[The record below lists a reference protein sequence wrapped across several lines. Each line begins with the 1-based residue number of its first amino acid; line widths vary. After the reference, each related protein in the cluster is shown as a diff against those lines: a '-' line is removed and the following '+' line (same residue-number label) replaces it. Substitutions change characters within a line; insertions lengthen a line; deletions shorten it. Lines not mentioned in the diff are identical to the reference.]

1 MKGEL
6 SGVVGR
12 VFAGVADPVGSGFA
26 GQPGATRQRRCW
38 RRSLFMRS
46 ECAIRYTHQCLAC
59 ISGLAV
65 IRSLHSTCLSALLTD
80 PAVEAWYD
88 LSIA

>member
-1 MKGEL
+1 
-6 SGVVGR
+6 
-12 VFAGVADPVGSGFA
+12 
-26 GQPGATRQRRCW
+26 
-38 RRSLFMRS
+38 MRS
-46 ECAIRYTHQCLAC
+46 ESAIRYTHQCLAC

-65 IRSLHSTCLSALLTD
+65 IQSLHSTCLSALLTD